1 MIANDL
7 KALVKKY
14 ISIVDFLGQI
24 DGGIPPPTVYVT
36 RCGITF
42 GLYNR
47 DKHRD
52 PWKAL
57 VDIELHC
64 GTKLDIK
71 DLVVFNV
78 LNIGFWKGPSYSKST
93 KTGIDEVFQLSTLDI
108 KDSISYEM
116 FLACCIALDES
127 RRNRDLIEQL
137 DSELTR
143 NYVIKLIALIDKLE
157 PLFIAKLFTEDI
169 KRFMSCIEF
178 GRSIELS
185 TFIMKS
191 FAQKIPLN
199 EAMFKTILSI
209 FKQEMAKQRT
219 NSMFMH

>member
-24 DGGIPPPTVYVT
+24 DSGIPPPTVYVT

-47 DKHRD
+47 DTHRD

-78 LNIGFWKGPSYSKST
+78 LNIGFWKGPSYSKSA

-143 NYVIKLIALIDKLE
+143 NYVIKLITLIDKLE
-157 PLFIAKLFTEDI
+157 PLFIAKLFTEDT
-169 KRFMSCIEF
+169 KRFMSCIEYS
-178 GRSIELS
+178 GSIELP

-191 FAQKIPLN
+191 FEQKIPLN